1 MEFKGLLERND
12 IPLDVKEATRAGS
25 SEIEDLRKRFE
36 NLNIQYQYIIGSMT
50 DAMHIVDRDLS
61 DQSFKFVIKLI

>member
-12 IPLDVKEATRAGS
+12 IPLDVKEAIRAGS

-36 NLNIQYQYIIGSMT
+36 TLNIQYQYIIDSMT
-50 DAMHIVDRDLS
+50 DA
-61 DQSFKFVIKLI
+61 VIL